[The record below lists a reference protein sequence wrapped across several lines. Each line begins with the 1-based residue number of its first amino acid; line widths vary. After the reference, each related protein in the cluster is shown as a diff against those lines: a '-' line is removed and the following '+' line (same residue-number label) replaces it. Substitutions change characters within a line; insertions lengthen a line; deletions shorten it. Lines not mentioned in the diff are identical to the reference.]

1 MLESMFRSAFPH
13 ARSPKAARAHARSRK
28 AFDYMA
34 ISGLLSNRI
43 RDHPAMA
50 SQIRMPYVPG
60 FHQTL
65 PPLTPPGTA
74 PPARHAGRPA
84 VPRPPVGDR
93 ARHPQRPVQHAGRA
107 AQAAHGLPQ
116 QLPPALVQR
125 AMTVQLRAGQGR
137 VGLVLTFQLPP
148 TAGQDRSRTAG
159 EASPAARPVFR
170 ATGGKRRC
178 RSMRSSK
185 AGDAARVAR
194 HRSGVQAQARAGC
207 PRHPQG
213 QGFMAATSWKRA
225 GNRAVRMARE
235 ISTRPVS
242 SGSRSDSSVRRL
254 NSGNRLDFLSVCLN

>member
-65 PPLTPPGTA
+65 PLLSLRPVLHRLRDMPGA
-74 PPARHAGRPA
+74 QPFRALQ
-84 VPRPPVGDR
+84 VGDR

-116 QLPPALVQR
+116 QLPPARPARNDGPAPRRPRPRWACPDVPIAAHGRPGPARAPPARPPRRPVQVFR
-125 AMTVQLRAGQGR
+125 GHRRQAQMQVDAVQQGR
-137 VGLVLTFQLPP
+137 RRGPRSAPP
-148 TAGQDRSRTAG
+148 GRACRRRPAPDVRATRRGKDSWPRPAGSGPETAPCAWPARSAPGRF
-159 EASPAARPVFR
+159 PAAR
-170 ATGGKRRC
+170 
-178 RSMRSSK
+178 
-185 AGDAARVAR
+185 AAIPACV
-194 HRSGVQAQARAGC
+194 G
-207 PRHPQG
+207 
-213 QGFMAATSWKRA
+213 
-225 GNRAVRMARE
+225 
-235 ISTRPVS
+235 
-242 SGSRSDSSVRRL
+242 
-254 NSGNRLDFLSVCLN
+254 

>member
-1 MLESMFRSAFPH
+1 
-13 ARSPKAARAHARSRK
+13 
-28 AFDYMA
+28 
-34 ISGLLSNRI
+34 
-43 RDHPAMA
+43 MA

-65 PPLTPPGTA
+65 PLLTPPGTA

-84 VPRPPVGDR
+84 VPRPPGR
-93 ARHPQRPVQHAGRA
+93 RSCAPPAASGAARGRA

-148 TAGQDRSRTAG
+148 TAARTRSRTAG
-159 EASPAARPVFR
+159 EASPAARPGLP

-178 RSMRSSK
+178 RSMRSSR

-194 HRSGVQAQARAGC
+194 HLVGRAGAG
-207 PRHPQG
+207 PRRMSAPPAG

>member
-65 PPLTPPGTA
+65 PLLSLRPVLHRLRDMPGAQPFRASRSAIVRATRSVGA
-74 PPARHAGRPA
+74 ARGPSRAGGAWLAAAAPARSRPA
-84 VPRPPVGDR
+84 RNDGPAPRRPRPRWACPDV
-93 ARHPQRPVQHAGRA
+93 PI
-107 AQAAHGLPQ
+107 AAHGRPGPLAHRRRGLPGG
-116 QLPPALVQR
+116 PS
-125 AMTVQLRAGQGR
+125 
-137 VGLVLTFQLPP
+137 
-148 TAGQDRSRTAG
+148 RSSG
-159 EASPAARPVFR
+159 

-194 HRSGVQAQARAGC
+194 HLVGRAGAG
-207 PRHPQG
+207 PRRMSAPPAGARIHGRDQLEAGRKPRRAHGPRDQHPAGFQRLAQRFQRASVEFG
-213 QGFMAATSWKRA
+213 Q
-225 GNRAVRMARE
+225 
-235 ISTRPVS
+235 
-242 SGSRSDSSVRRL
+242 
-254 NSGNRLDFLSVCLN
+254 